1 MSLTDQIQN
10 YVETLVEEKIY
21 EKLGADADMDTMI
34 DIACVALNQ
43 LPARYIR
50 YAVDLVF
57 YMQPEER
64 KKLFDDVEASVS
76 EAIAYVENHKRQA
89 WW

>member
-1 MSLTDQIQN
+1 
-10 YVETLVEEKIY
+10 
-21 EKLGADADMDTMI
+21 
-34 DIACVALNQ
+34 

-64 KKLFDDVEASVS
+64 QQLFDDVEKSVTD
-76 EAIAYVENHKRQA
+76 AITYVEDHKRQS
-89 WW
+89 

>member
-21 EKLGADADMDTMI
+21 EKLGANTDQDKLI
-34 DIACVALNQ
+34 DVACVALNQ

-64 KKLFDDVEASVS
+64 QQLFDDVEKSVTD
-76 EAIAYVENHKRQA
+76 AITYVEDHKRQS
-89 WW
+89 

>member
-21 EKLGADADMDTMI
+21 EKLGADTGQDKLI
-34 DIACVALNQ
+34 DVACVALNQ

-50 YAVDLVF
+50 YAVDFVF

-64 KKLFDDVEASVS
+64 KQLFDDVEKSVVD
-76 EAIAYVENHKRQA
+76 AIAYVDDHKRQS
-89 WW
+89 

>member
-21 EKLGADADMDTMI
+21 EKMGADTDMDTLI

-57 YMQPEER
+57 YMQPDER
-64 KKLFDDVEASVS
+64 KKLFDDVEKSVS
-76 EAIAYVENHKRQA
+76 EAIEYVQSHKRSS
-89 WW
+89 

>member
-10 YVETLVEEKIY
+10 YVETLVEEKIF
-21 EKLGADADMDTMI
+21 EKLGANADEDTMI

-64 KKLFDDVEASVS
+64 KKLFDDVEKSVT
-76 EAIAYVENHKRQA
+76 EAIAYVEKHKRSS
-89 WW
+89 